1 MSVTV
6 PVCPR
11 EAVVTGNDRLAVRI
25 TDDTFTWVS
34 NMAAFDSHAAGDRA
48 ALPTQAFMTLARV
61 RNPESRRDRDALD
74 RHPGVKVPLSQ
85 PNATGTLF
93 PGAGLRMM
101 VRDIDGTASSQVGT
115 DKDV

>member
-6 PVCPR
+6 PVCPP
-11 EAVVTGNDRLAVRI
+11 EAVVTGNDRHAAPVTGDASTR
-25 TDDTFTWVS
+25 FS
-34 NMAAFDSHAAGDRA
+34 SMAAFSPPM
-48 ALPTQAFMTLARV
+48 LLLLQAFMTPARL
-61 RNPESRRDRDALD
+61 RDRDALLSHD
-74 RHPGVKVPLSQ
+74 RWPEVRAPLSQ

-101 VRDIDGTASSQVGT
+101 VHDIDGTARSARSVSPQVSS